1 MKKIIF
7 IVYFLL
13 FSFNVNSQQL
23 AYGNEIEAIEICRQ
37 ISYSSTSEPLDEE
50 IDNVLDQIISITGLE
65 KNFQLQICSNIDN
78 ASALSYNGVR
88 YIFYDK
94 DFLQSISGENRW
106 FVTYILAHEV
116 AHHLQDHTKYA
127 LMYLNGYQ
135 DEMTNEKSRFQEL
148 EADKWAGFILGKL
161 GCSFE
166 DAIDAVSQLPYDEY
180 EDPLSSHPHESLR
193 IEAVA
198 EGYNNAVGGIQGLQF
213 DKYQGYNTG
222 KYLISFYEGVEKLNS
237 RDYSGALKDFN
248 KVIIDK
254 KEFPEPY
261 INRAII
267 KEKNGDLYGAI
278 SDLEL
283 AMKWNPDLDILYNER
298 AVYKEKLNLFQS
310 ALEDYNLAISMNE
323 SSLTAYFNRAVLN
336 WNILTGKFRSN
347 ISTNLYE
354 VLEDLDKC
362 ISIYPNYLEA
372 RYYRA
377 VVITYGYSNGLT
389 NHLINTAIEDTDIS
403 LSYSDDYIFT
413 TPVSLKQFKLD
424 NLYIRSVINLN
435 LKNYSSVLSDSNRII
450 DNSKYN
456 LDVEIFQELFIKGNM
471 LKLIV
476 IGNEDS
482 LYYDTYELCT
492 MLESFNLLIEPHK
505 QNFINNEVIS
515 SGIKYLINTYYDN
528 DCLSVW

>member
-1 MKKIIF
+1 MKNIINTFF
-7 IVYFLL
+7 IIVSL
-13 FSFNVNSQQL
+13 NVNSQQL

-37 ISYSSTSEPLDEE
+37 LSYSSTSEPLDED

-78 ASALSYNGVR
+78 ASALSFNGVR

-94 DFLQSISGENRW
+94 DFLESISGKNRW
-106 FVTYILAHEV
+106 FVTFILAHEV
-116 AHHLQDHTKYA
+116 AHHLQDHTKDA
-127 LMYLNGYQ
+127 LMYYNGYK
-135 DEMTNEKSRFQEL
+135 DNMSKEKRRLQEL

-161 GCSFE
+161 GCSFKN
-166 DAIDAVSQLPYDEY
+166 AIDAVSKIPYDEY
-180 EDPLSSHPHESLR
+180 EDHLSDHPHEALR
-193 IEAVA
+193 IEAVT

-222 KYLISFYEGVEKLNS
+222 KYLISFYDGIEKLKS
-237 RDYSGALKDFN
+237 KDYSGALKDFN

-278 SDLEL
+278 SDIEL

-298 AVYKEKLNLFQS
+298 GFYKEKLNLFQS
-310 ALEDYNLAISMNE
+310 ALEDYDLAISMNE
-323 SSLTAYFNRAVLN
+323 SSLSAYFNRAVLN
-336 WNILTGKFRSN
+336 WNILSRNFRSN
-347 ISTNLYE
+347 IPTNLYKI
-354 VLEDLDKC
+354 LDDLNKC

-377 VVITYGYSNGLT
+377 VVIMYGYSNGLT
-389 NHLINTAIEDTDIS
+389 DHLINIAIEDTDIS
-403 LSYSDDYIFT
+403 LSYSEDYIFT
-413 TPVSLKQFKLD
+413 TPVSLDKFTLD
-424 NLYIRSVINLN
+424 NLFIRSALNLN

-450 DNSKYN
+450 DNSKNN
-456 LDVEIFQELFIKGNM
+456 LDIEMFQELFIKGNM
-471 LKLIV
+471 LKLNV
-476 IGNEDS
+476 IGNENS
-482 LYYDTYELCT
+482 PYYDAYDLCKF
-492 MLESFNLLIEPHK
+492 LESYISLIEPHM
-505 QNFINNEVIS
+505 QNFINNQVIL
-515 SGIKYLINTYYDN
+515 SGIKHLNNAYYDN